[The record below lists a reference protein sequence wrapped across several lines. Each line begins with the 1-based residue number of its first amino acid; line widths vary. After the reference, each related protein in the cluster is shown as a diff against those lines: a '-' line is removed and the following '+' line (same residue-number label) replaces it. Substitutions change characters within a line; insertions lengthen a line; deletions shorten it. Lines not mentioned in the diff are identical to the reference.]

1 MIEVRGLTK
10 YYGDHAAIRQL
21 DFDIAQGEVIGFLG
35 LNGAGKTTTLKILS
49 CILLPTAGTVVV
61 DGVDALSNPHEIR
74 KRIGFLPD
82 TPPLYN
88 EMTVG
93 EYLTFAARVRG
104 VARKKTAVAVGA
116 AEEKT
121 GLTHKHRELVGRLS
135 HGYRQRVG
143 VAQALV
149 HNPSLLILDEP
160 TSGLDPLQ
168 IVEMRNLIKGL
179 RGQHTL
185 LISSHILAEISQTCD
200 RLLVIQAGEIVRQ
213 GTEAQL
219 ASSTGT
225 RVEVEIDLESESPVV
240 LEKLRALPQ
249 VCSVVVGPQQDSL
262 TKLLVT
268 TEGDHRPELVS
279 TIVAAGGRIMRVERG
294 RARLERIFL
303 ELTKKKEGGDGKEGQ
318 LS

>member
-10 YYGDHAAIRQL
+10 YYGDHAAIRNIA
-21 DFDIAQGEVIGFLG
+21 FDIEEGAVIGFLG

-61 DGVDALSNPHEIR
+61 DGVDALEHPHEIR

-104 VARKKTAVAVGA
+104 VARGRTMKAVGE

-121 GLTHKHRELVGRLS
+121 GLVHKHKELVGRLS

-149 HNPSLLILDEP
+149 HNPALLILDEP

-168 IVEMRNLIKGL
+168 IVEMRNLIKSL

-213 GTEAQL
+213 GTEEEL
-219 ASSTGT
+219 ASSMGT
-225 RVEVEIDLESESPVV
+225 RVDVEIDLQGEAGQVAERLRTLAGVCQVDVAAEQHGLVRLHVV
-240 LEKLRALPQ
+240 
-249 VCSVVVGPQQDSL
+249 
-262 TKLLVT
+262 
-268 TEGDHRPELVS
+268 TEGEKRPELVA
-279 TIVAAGGRIMRVERG
+279 TVVAAGGQVLRVDRG
-294 RARLERIFL
+294 RGRLEKIFI
-303 ELTKKKEGGDGKEGQ
+303 ELTRAKEETV
-318 LS
+318 S

>member
-21 DFDIAQGEVIGFLG
+21 DFDIAKGEVIGFLG

-61 DGVDALSNPHEIR
+61 DGVDALENPHEIR

-104 VARKKTAVAVGA
+104 IARNRTSKAVGE

-121 GLTHKHRELVGRLS
+121 GLVHKHKELVGRLS

-149 HNPSLLILDEP
+149 HNPALLILDEP

-179 RGQHTL
+179 RGHHTL

-213 GTEAQL
+213 GTEEQL
-219 ASSTGT
+219 ASSMGT
-225 RVEVEIDLESESPVV
+225 RVEVEIDLQGEVGQVV
-240 LEKLRALPQ
+240 ERLKALPD
-249 VCSVVVGPQQDSL
+249 VLAVNVVAEQAGIVR
-262 TKLLVT
+262 LVVA
-268 TEGDHRPELVS
+268 TEGDQRPELVAAV
-279 TIVAAGGRIMRVERG
+279 VAAGGRVLRVDRG
-294 RARLERIFL
+294 RGRLEKIFI
-303 ELTKKKEGGDGKEGQ
+303 ELTKSKADGMV
-318 LS
+318 S

>member
-10 YYGDHAAIRQL
+10 YYGDHAAIRNIA
-21 DFDIAQGEVIGFLG
+21 FDIEKGAVIGFLG

-61 DGVDALSNPHEIR
+61 DGVDALQHPHEIR

-104 VARKKTAVAVGA
+104 VARGRTMKAVGE

-121 GLTHKHRELVGRLS
+121 GLVHKHKELVGRLS

-149 HNPSLLILDEP
+149 HNPALLILDEP

-168 IVEMRNLIKGL
+168 IVEMRNLIKSL

-213 GTEAQL
+213 GTEEEL
-219 ASSTGT
+219 ASSMGT
-225 RVEVEIDLESESPVV
+225 RVDVEIDLQGEAGQVAERLRTLAGVCQVDVAAEQHGLVRLHVV
-240 LEKLRALPQ
+240 
-249 VCSVVVGPQQDSL
+249 
-262 TKLLVT
+262 
-268 TEGDHRPELVS
+268 TEGEKRPELVA
-279 TIVAAGGRIMRVERG
+279 TVVAAGGQVLRVDRG
-294 RARLERIFL
+294 RGRLEKIFI
-303 ELTKKKEGGDGKEGQ
+303 ELTRAKEETV
-318 LS
+318 S

>member
-10 YYGDHAAIRQL
+10 YYGDHAAIRKL

-93 EYLTFAARVRG
+93 EYLSFAARVRG
-104 VARKKTAVAVGA
+104 VERKRTAVAVDA
-116 AEEKT
+116 AEAKT
-121 GLTHKHRELVGRLS
+121 GLSHKHKELVGRLS

-149 HNPSLLILDEP
+149 HNPALLILDEP

-213 GTEAQL
+213 GTEDQL
-219 ASSTGT
+219 ASSMGT
-225 RVEVEIDLESESPVV
+225 RVEVEVDLEGETSAV
-240 LEKLRALPQ
+240 LAKLRALPQ
-249 VCSVVVGPQQDSL
+249 VLSVTVGPQQDSL
-262 TKLLVT
+262 VRLLVT
-268 TEGDHRPELVS
+268 TEGDHRPELVA
-279 TIVAAGGRIMRVERG
+279 TIVSAGGRVMRVERG

-303 ELTKKKEGGDGKEGQ
+303 ELTKQKDGTDAKEGRP
-318 LS
+318 S

>member
-10 YYGDHAAIRQL
+10 YYGDHAAIRKL
-21 DFDIAQGEVIGFLG
+21 DFDIAKGEVIGFLG

-61 DGVDALSNPHEIR
+61 DGVDALEHPHEIR

-104 VARKKTAVAVGA
+104 IPRAQTTKAVGE

-121 GLTHKHRELVGRLS
+121 GLVHKHSELVGRLS

-149 HNPSLLILDEP
+149 HNPALLILDEP

-213 GTEAQL
+213 GTEEQL
-219 ASSTGT
+219 ASSMGN
-225 RVEVEIDLESESPVV
+225 RVDVEIDLQGDVGQVAEA
-240 LEKLRALPQ
+240 LRALPA
-249 VCSVVVGPQQDSL
+249 VLDVTVGAQQEGL
-262 TKLLVT
+262 VRLLVAC
-268 TEGDHRPELVS
+268 EGDQRPELVAS
-279 TIVAAGGRIMRVERG
+279 VVQAGGRVLRVDRG
-294 RARLERIFL
+294 RGRLEKIFI
-303 ELTKKKEGGDGKEGQ
+303 ELTRNKEANVA
-318 LS
+318 

>member
-10 YYGDHAAIRQL
+10 YYGDHAAIRNIA
-21 DFDIAQGEVIGFLG
+21 FDIEKGAVIGFLG

-61 DGVDALSNPHEIR
+61 DGVDALEHPHEIR

-104 VARKKTAVAVGA
+104 VARGRTMKAVGE

-121 GLTHKHRELVGRLS
+121 GLVHKHKELVGRLS

-149 HNPSLLILDEP
+149 HNPALLILDEP

-168 IVEMRNLIKGL
+168 IVEMRNLIKSL

-213 GTEAQL
+213 GTEEEL
-219 ASSTGT
+219 ASSMGT
-225 RVEVEIDLESESPVV
+225 RVDVEIDLQGEAGQVAERLRTLAGVCQVDVAAEQHGLVRLHVV
-240 LEKLRALPQ
+240 
-249 VCSVVVGPQQDSL
+249 
-262 TKLLVT
+262 
-268 TEGDHRPELVS
+268 TEGEKRPELV
-279 TIVAAGGRIMRVERG
+279 TTVVAAGGQVLRVDRG
-294 RARLERIFL
+294 RGRLEKIFI
-303 ELTKKKEGGDGKEGQ
+303 ELTRAKEETV
-318 LS
+318 S